1 MVRERKA
8 GDESAGFDQDKGV
21 QLNEELEKEG
31 KSTVETQ
38 FPDGEPNKDPIDIR
52 GDAVPDK
59 EG

>member
-8 GDESAGFDQDKGV
+8 ADESKGFDQDKGV
-21 QLNEELEKEG
+21 ALNEELEKA
-31 KSTVETQ
+31 
-38 FPDGEPNKDPIDIR
+38 DKDTTEVTYKTTEEIEVR